1 MRRTKRLSSFAVPVA
16 AALILASCGGG
27 SDEGDGGSNGSGGSG
42 GGATGGSFSVSSSE
56 PEAFA
61 PTSGCYSSDCSQI
74 INLVWTGLLSINP
87 DTTEQELQ
95 MAESIDSEDGAKWT
109 IKIKDGFKFHNGDPV
124 TAESFVNAWNHTAY
138 GPNATQL
145 GFFFGKVKGYD
156 DLQGEKP
163 KAKEMSGLKAVDD
176 TTIEV
181 QLTKP
186 FSQWPLV
193 MSYTPAFAPMADEC
207 LKDVKACN
215 EKPIGNGAYEFAD
228 SWKHNQSITLK
239 KFADYPDEATAGN
252 ADEIVF
258 KIYGDLKT
266 AYRDYQSGELDI
278 VNSVDSTQQKQA
290 EAQYPD
296 QVLNTDSGSF
306 AYFGFPLYEKAF
318 QNIKIRQA
326 LSMSIDRQAIIDNVL
341 NGLFEP
347 AMDLIPGFVPG
358 GRDDACEYCGYNPE
372 EAKKLFDEAG
382 GIPGNKISIWFNNDG
397 GHEEWVQA
405 MAQGWKQT
413 LGIDFEFKSQPFT
426 PYLNTLGTRSKVDG
440 PYRLGW
446 LPDYPSPENY
456 LDPLYGAGSSNYGD
470 WKGAEHDQFLELVDK
485 GNSAPT
491 VDEGI
496 ADYQAA
502 ADVVLDNMVVI
513 PLWYGQT
520 FILSST
526 KVDNVGYSPLDQL
539 LLKDVSVTS

>member
-1 MRRTKRLSSFAVPVA
+1 MRRTKRLTSFAVPVA

-27 SDEGDGGSNGSGGSG
+27 SSDDGSSGSGGSG
-42 GGATGGSFSVSSSE
+42 GSGSTGGSFSVSSAE

-61 PTSGCYSSDCSQI
+61 PTSACYSSDCSQI
-74 INLVWTGLLSINP
+74 INLVWTGLLRVDP
-87 DTTEQELQ
+87 KTTEQKLQ

-109 IKIKDGFKFHNGDPV
+109 IKLKDGFKFQNGEPV
-124 TAESFVNAWNHTAY
+124 NAESFVRAWNYAAY
-138 GPNATQL
+138 GPNATQV

-163 KAKEMSGLKAVDD
+163 KSKEMSGLKAVDD
-176 TTIEV
+176 KTIEV
-181 QLTKP
+181 QLAKP

-193 MSYTPAFAPMADEC
+193 MSYTPAFAPMAKACESNI
-207 LKDVKACN
+207 KACN
-215 EKPIGNGAYEFAD
+215 EKPIGNGPYEFAD
-228 SWKHNQSITLK
+228 KWQHNQSITLK
-239 KFADYPDEATAGN
+239 KFSGYTDDATAGN
-252 ADEIVF
+252 ADQITF

-296 QVLNTDSGSF
+296 NILKTDSGSF
-306 AYFGFPLYEKAF
+306 AYFGFPLYKKEF
-318 QNIKIRQA
+318 QNVKIREA
-326 LSMSIDRQAIIDNVL
+326 LSLAIDRQAIIDNVL
-341 NGLFEP
+341 NGLFQP
-347 AMDLIPGFVPG
+347 ATDLIPGFVPG
-358 GRDDACEYCGYNPE
+358 GRDDACKFCKYDPE
-372 EAKKLFDEAG
+372 EAKKLYQEAG
-382 GIPGNKISIWFNNDG
+382 GIPGNKINIWFNNDG
-397 GHEEWVQA
+397 GHEQWVQA
-405 MAQGWKQT
+405 MAQGWKQD
-413 LGIDFEFKSQPFT
+413 LGLDFAFKSQPFT

-470 WKGAEHDQFLELVDK
+470 WKGAEHDQFLSLIDK
-485 GNSAPT
+485 GNSAKT
-491 VDEGI
+491 VEEGI
-496 ADYQAA
+496 PDYQAA

-513 PLWYGQT
+513 PLWFGQT

-526 KVDNVGYSPLDQL
+526 NVDNVGYSPLDQL
-539 LLKDVSVTS
+539 LLKDVTVNS